1 VLAQATV
8 RPGSRAAMSLSAT
21 MEAGA
26 GAASAGG
33 IHGPV
38 ADGGVALAPSGSGG
52 VGVGRR
58 GGRLGLSAQGLVA
71 VGEQTMVAAWASC
84 SPQNTRGGG
93 GAAGSRDILGISAP
107 DTPPH
112 VFSSPVVLE
121 LNGIP

>member
-38 ADGGVALAPSGSGG
+38 ADGGVAVVPSGSGG

-58 GGRLGLSAQGLVA
+58 GLGLSAQGLVA

-84 SPQNTRGGG
+84 SPQNTCGGG
-93 GAAGSRDILGISAP
+93 AAAGSRDILRTSAP
-107 DTPPH
+107 NTPPH